1 MISKLFFDNKISKF
15 FVEPTSNIL
24 YRVILKKIIGADI
37 LTYVL
42 VIHRVEDFDKWKSVY
57 DEDGATRKSK
67 GSKGSHLL
75 RNTNDLNHLVVMTE
89 WDNLESAKNFAESED
104 LSKTMQK
111 AGVVGRP
118 AVFYLEEIEKTDY

>member
-1 MISKLFFDNKISKF
+1 
-15 FVEPTSNIL
+15 
-24 YRVILKKIIGADI
+24 

-42 VIHRVEDFDKWKSVY
+42 VIHRVEDYDKWKQLY
-57 DEDGATRKSK
+57 DEDGATRKAK
-67 GSKGSHLL
+67 GSKGAQLL
-75 RNTNDLNHLVVMTE
+75 RNNNDPNHLVVMTE

-104 LSKTMQK
+104 LSKTMQN

>member
-1 MISKLFFDNKISKF
+1 
-15 FVEPTSNIL
+15 
-24 YRVILKKIIGADI
+24 VILKKIIGADI